1 MRVAN
6 FRRSCVRAAAPVVAF
21 LQTLAREVFV
31 ALNNSC
37 FLNIRTRVR
46 KKKNS

>member
-1 MRVAN
+1 MRVAH

-31 ALNNSC
+31 ALITHKAF
-37 FLNIRTRVR
+37 FLSSIIHVF
-46 KKKNS
+46 